1 MIDGKTL
8 EHVLGSPLEPMLA
21 QLGAQCGSVVIC
33 RASPSQKAAIVRMMA
48 EYEVSSITPDL
59 LGVICQLLALYVY
72 SW

>member
-8 EHVLGSPLEPMLA
+8 EHVLGSPLEPVLA

-48 EYEVSSITPDL
+48 EYEVGPVTPDL
-59 LGVICQLLALYVY
+59 LDLKRHLLA
-72 SW
+72 